1 MNINIPN
8 IFTKVVTA
16 ALLGSAA
23 ICAAS
28 FFHHCTFLCQ
38 RHIWL
43 RSPLPRSD
51 LYGHRWRHCCCYLS
65 RSFPRL
71 KPKLTALKYTD

>member
-28 FFHHCTFLCQ
+28 FF
-38 RHIWL
+38 
-43 RSPLPRSD
+43 S
-51 LYGHRWRHCCCYLS
+51 
-65 RSFPRL
+65 
-71 KPKLTALKYTD
+71 TALSSVRALNGYHTTFSVSVLPNQALGDLKE

>member
-23 ICAAS
+23 IVAAS
-28 FFHHCTFLCQ
+28 FF
-38 RHIWL
+38 I
-43 RSPLPRSD
+43 
-51 LYGHRWRHCCCYLS
+51 
-65 RSFPRL
+65 
-71 KPKLTALKYTD
+71 TALSPVSAIYGYDHHFQDPTCLVIAGGTAVVTSLVASFA

>member
-51 LYGHRWRHCCCYLS
+51 LPGHRWRHCCRYLS
-65 RSFPRL
+65 RSFLRL
-71 KPKLTALKYTD
+71 KPELTALKYTE